1 MSLQALGNLLGTI
14 LILSGIT
21 IVLWQPEAADLG
33 ALFSSKLG
41 TVLIGLALIIVGM
54 LTISLPR
61 QPTLNISVDAL
72 EHRARTGTP
81 HQADTTAI
89 GEEELATWKA
99 IWSDPIY
106 IGALLADGVSEEAI
120 KEVSEHYLANPGG
133 DFVVSPGAMFVA
145 DPGIFAKM
153 DSMSPEE
160 LGELGFYDERPPH
173 GPAVVD
179 MNLPVEK
186 STLRGNAVEGSEAV
200 DHKPRSCSCRWVWTF
215 AGNPHPENNNAWR
228 QTTSGEGNG
237 EWFSHGPVH
246 GMYDSW
252 SNNCRGGDGSNTEK
266 TGWMKISSKVVCDPK
281 GCCSPKGNAL
291 ALSDYRAKVG
301 ANSAS
306 GFCFFANSFG
316 SAVGANAVQL
326 YVDGTQVLSGSGAV
340 MASSGANAIG
350 SIGVEIGAG
359 GAITPNGTQ
368 LSGSGRTDMTASKTR
383 SGDKVA
389 DVLNKFGS
397 QTVAKPAMVSELQ
410 SGAKTLANVHRKA
423 SATGEQITSVA
434 GMGQVGVE
442 TECGAGSFW
451 AYRVIN
457 TRGPVGR
464 AGKAAFVARFRLIRD
479 QFLA

>member
-1 MSLQALGNLLGTI
+1 MTLKALGNLLGTI
-14 LILSGIT
+14 LILIGIT
-21 IVLWQPEAADLG
+21 IILWRPEAADFG
-33 ALFSSKLG
+33 ALFNSSLG
-41 TVLIGLALIIVGM
+41 TVLIGLALIIAGM
-54 LTISLPR
+54 LAVSLPR
-61 QPTLNISVDAL
+61 QPALTISVDAL

-99 IWSDPIY
+99 IWSDPNY

-160 LGELGFYDERPPH
+160 LGELGFYAERPPH

-179 MNLPVEK
+179 MNLPAEK
-186 STLRGNAVEGSEAV
+186 PLLRGSAVEGSKAT
-200 DHKPRSCSCRWVWTF
+200 DHQSRSCSCRWVWTF
-215 AGNPHPENNNAWR
+215 ANNPHPENNNAWR
-228 QTTSGEGNG
+228 QSTSAQGNG

-252 SNNCRGGDGSNTEK
+252 SNNCRGEDGSHTEK
-266 TGWMKISSKVVCDPK
+266 SGWMQIISKVVCDPE
-281 GCCSPKGNAL
+281 GCCSPKGRAL
-291 ALSDYRAKVG
+291 AVSDYRAKVG
-301 ANSAS
+301 ANSSS
-306 GFCFFANSFG
+306 GFCFFANTFA

-326 YVDGTQVLSGSGAV
+326 YVDRELVLSGSGAV

-350 SIGVEIGAG
+350 SISAEIGAG
-359 GAITPNGTQ
+359 GAITSHGTQ
-368 LSGSGRTDMTASKTR
+368 LSGNGRTIMTATKTN
-383 SGDKVA
+383 SGGKVTDA
-389 DVLNKFGS
+389 INKFGS
-397 QTVAKPAMVSELQ
+397 KAVDKPAIVSELQ
-410 SGAKTLANVHRKA
+410 SGGKTLGNVHRSA
-423 SATGEQITSVA
+423 SATGEQLTNVA